1 MKCKIVAKVLYDYDA
16 QTDEELT
23 IKEGTILLIT
33 DDTDQDWW
41 MAFERPLDTFQEGKT
56 GLVPLTYVEEVSSS
70 DSGST
75 VICSYSAI

>member
-1 MKCKIVAKVLYDYDA
+1 MKCKIVARVLYDYDA

-41 MAFERPLDTFQEGKT
+41 TAFERPLDTFQEGKS
-56 GLVPLTYVEEVSSS
+56 GLVPLTYVEEVILS
-70 DSGST
+70 DAGST
-75 VICSYSAI
+75 FIRCYSAV